1 MGPQA
6 RPRHAR
12 RPGPGGW
19 AGRMAKLRF
28 PGPPAGRQAVRV
40 PARRDPLVHPVAITE
55 HCVIG
60 DQIRVP
66 AAWCDMT
73 DCRARFAHPAALGEA
88 DNRTRA
94 LASGWGRDAYGR
106 LLCPACQQQRH
117 APAEREVIA
126 RDPETAGARTPADSP
141 AGSRGR
147 VRPSVRSLLAGWQ
160 RAVAPGR
167 HGGTQWPL
175 LLLALATGRNG
186 WAAPHGATVP
196 DRRPKASRSERDHFR
211 LHRSRGRAA
220 QAADPLGSRFSY
232 QGRPGPP

>member
-1 MGPQA
+1 
-6 RPRHAR
+6 
-12 RPGPGGW
+12 
-19 AGRMAKLRF
+19 MAKRRF
-28 PGPPAGRQAVRV
+28 PGPPAVRV

-73 DCRARFAHPAALGEA
+73 GCRARFAHPAALGEA

-94 LASGWGRDAYGR
+94 LASGWCQDAYGR
-106 LLCPACQQQRH
+106 LLCPACQQQQRH
-117 APAEREVIA
+117 GPAEREVIA
-126 RDPETAGARTPADSP
+126 RAPETAGARTPADNP

-147 VRPSVRSLLAGWQ
+147 MRRAVRSLLAGWQ

-167 HGGTQWPL
+167 RGGTEWPR

-186 WAAPHGATVP
+186 WAAPHRVTVP
-196 DRRPKASRSERDHFR
+196 DRRPKPTRGERDHLR
-211 LHRSRGRAA
+211 PRRSRGRAA
-220 QAADPLGSRFSY
+220 
-232 QGRPGPP
+232 PGG